1 MKKKNII
8 TIFVI
13 LIVVLLLAG
22 VGFLLAGRYHV
33 FKGHTLAGS
42 VQGKDIYYCPMHP
55 GYTSDRPGDCPIC
68 NMKLVKKEEMKAIEE
83 RAKTQED
90 ICLLHNCPML
100 GAKCPM
106 QISGDVKDCPFCG
119 AHLAKGKKLL
129 YYRHPMK
136 PGVISP
142 VPMKDEMGM
151 DYVAVYAEEAA
162 GKEGVYISPER
173 QQLIAIKKERVEKR
187 KLTYQ
192 ILTVGK
198 VAYDPQLYVAQEE
211 YLQALKTQDALS
223 ASSIAE
229 QSRALVEAA
238 ERKLLLLG
246 MSRGQI
252 EELVK
257 ENRPQGNLY
266 LPTKE
271 NTVWV
276 YMTIYEYEIGM
287 MRQGLP
293 VEIEAIAYPDEV
305 FQGKITAITPV
316 LDPMTRSI
324 QVRAEVDNPHNM
336 LKPEM
341 FVNVRIKVD
350 LGEKLAVSEE
360 AVINTGERTLVVV
373 TNNQGNFFSKEV
385 RLGYK
390 TEGYYEVLEG
400 LQEGDIVVTSG
411 NFLIDSE
418 SRLQSA
424 LVPAPAASGE
434 EGKAAG
440 GEHRHGQ

>member
-1 MKKKNII
+1 MKKKSII
-8 TIFVI
+8 AILVI
-13 LIVVLLLAG
+13 LIMLLILAG
-22 VGFLLAGRYHV
+22 VGFLLTSRYHV
-33 FKGHTLAGS
+33 FKGHTLSGS
-42 VQGKDIYYCPMHP
+42 AQAKDVYYCPMHP
-55 GYTSDRPGDCPIC
+55 GYISGKPGDCPIC
-68 NMKLVKKEEMKAIEE
+68 NMKLVKKEEAAAIEAE
-83 RAKTQED
+83 AKDAQD
-90 ICLLHNCPML
+90 ICVLHNCPMM
-100 GAKCPM
+100 GVNCPM

-136 PGVISP
+136 PGVTSP

-151 DYVAVYAEEAA
+151 DYVAVYAQEDA
-162 GKEGVYISPER
+162 GREGIYISPER
-173 QQLIAIKKERVEKR
+173 QQLIAIKKESAEKR

-211 YLQALKTQDALS
+211 YLQSLKTQSAL
-223 ASSIAE
+223 AQSSIAE
-229 QSRALVEAA
+229 QSNSLVEASR
-238 ERKLLLLG
+238 RKLLLLG
-246 MSRGQI
+246 MSSEQI
-252 EELVK
+252 EELARQ
-257 ENRPQGNLY
+257 NSPQGNLY

-271 NTVWV
+271 KTAWV

-287 MRQGLP
+287 IKRGLP
-293 VEIEAIAYPDEV
+293 VEIEAIAYPGEE
-305 FQGKITAITPV
+305 FQGKIIATTPV

-324 QVRAEVDNPHNM
+324 QARAEVDNPQGK

-341 FVNVRIKVD
+341 FVNVKIMVD

-360 AVINTGERTLVVV
+360 AVINTGKRALVVV
-373 TNNQGNFFSKEV
+373 ADNQGNFFSKEV
-385 RLGYK
+385 KLGYK
-390 TEGYYEVLEG
+390 AEGYYEVLGG

-424 LVPAPAASGE
+424 VSPEPGDEGERKEAA
-434 EGKAAG
+434 A

>member
-8 TIFVI
+8 AI
-13 LIVVLLLAG
+13 LIILIMLLLLGG
-22 VGFLLAGRYHV
+22 VGFLLTSRYHV
-33 FKGHTLAGS
+33 FKGHTLSGS
-42 VQGKDIYYCPMHP
+42 TQGKDVYYCPMHP
-55 GYTSDRPGDCPIC
+55 GYISDKPGDCPIC
-68 NMKLVKKEEMKAIEE
+68 NMKLVKKEEAKAIEE
-83 RAKTQED
+83 KAKTAQD
-90 ICLLHNCPML
+90 ICVLHNCPMM
-100 GAKCPM
+100 GANCPM
-106 QISGDVKDCPFCG
+106 RISGDVKDCPFCG
-119 AHLAKGKKLL
+119 AHLTKGKKLL

-136 PGVISP
+136 PGVSSP

-151 DYVAVYAEEAA
+151 DYVAVYEGEAA
-162 GKEGVYISPER
+162 GGEGIYISPER
-173 QQLIAIKKERVEKR
+173 QQLIAVKKERAEKR

-211 YLQALKTQDALS
+211 YLQALKTQSALS
-223 ASSIAE
+223 RSSIAE
-229 QSRALVEAA
+229 QSNSLVEASL
-238 ERKLLLLG
+238 RKLLLLG
-246 MSRGQI
+246 MSKEQI
-252 EELVK
+252 EELAK
-257 ENRPQGNLY
+257 QNSPQGNLY

-287 MRQGLP
+287 IKQGLP
-293 VEIEAIAYPDEV
+293 VEIEAIAYPGEV
-305 FQGKITAITPV
+305 FQGKIMAITPV
-316 LDPMTRSI
+316 LDAMTRSV
-324 QVRAEVDNPHNM
+324 QARAEVDNPQGK

-341 FVNVRIKVD
+341 FVNVKIAVD

-360 AVINTGERTLVVV
+360 AVINTGKRALVVV

-385 RLGYK
+385 KLGYK
-390 TEGYYEVLEG
+390 AEGYYEVLEG

-424 LVPAPAASGE
+424 VSPAPGSEGESQEAAS
-434 EGKAAG
+434 